1 MPGDTGRGGAA
12 PRRTRATAAGRAS
25 GYTRVE
31 TRRAGSRSAQV
42 PAPAPEGV
50 DIETGNSAEERR
62 QVLTGEAV
70 GVTGQESSSSAEE
83 YSTAQQDTPARGTGQ
98 GAGAENI
105 SQDEGGAAEPARQNP
120 GEQV

>member
-50 DIETGNSAEERR
+50 DIETGNSAEKGRTHPVRR
-62 QVLTGEAV
+62 RSRALW
-70 GVTGQESSSSAEE
+70 
-83 YSTAQQDTPARGTGQ
+83 PLRGAWLLQLRLG
-98 GAGAENI
+98 
-105 SQDEGGAAEPARQNP
+105 SM
-120 GEQV
+120 